1 MTILNAK
8 AIEQVFSL
16 RATSNR
22 SCVIL
27 NVRNRD
33 MESVL
38 VVASLMIL

>member
-16 RATSNR
+16 HATSNR
-22 SCVIL
+22 SCFIL

-38 VVASLMIL
+38 VLALMIL